1 MYWIYILK
9 CHDEDYNE
17 VYYIGQTKRLF
28 RRFNEH
34 NSGSTINTNN
44 YKPHSLIGLYRASKL
59 SNFFRYSSNILNPKE
74 IQEEAD
80 YMQYSFDNRF
90 VVYNNKRK
98 QIMDH
103 FEEEWDE
110 DYNDSIFDIENDIAE
125 LMINKYGLD
134 NVRGGKYVR
143 FNCNYSKPTKFQ
155 KLPYCSCNL
164 PCDIK
169 LNKDGFFFFRCPK
182 KNIWAKATH
191 YFDCFDGI
199 SESLSPCKFFKKFKG
214 DEFYKD
220 YQETNKKLISAANK
234 KLLSELFKK
243 SKWLVNVPNYEDR
256 LYGAYYS
263 NCIGKGD
270 PYKDHSEEEVEEKI
284 CNNKKPNDMIS
295 YLGNK
300 KVLCWDCFKK
310 NNYELSKKYTIKSIC
325 IIMSDS
331 EDDN

>member
-1 MYWIYILK
+1 MRWIYILK
-9 CHDEDYNE
+9 CYDEDYNE

-34 NSGSTINTNN
+34 NSGSTINTNT

-59 SNFFRYSSNILNPKE
+59 SNFFRYSSNILTPKE
-74 IQEEAD
+74 IQKEAD
-80 YMQYSFDNRF
+80 YMQYSFDRRF
-90 VVYNNKRK
+90 NICNKKIR
-98 QIMDH
+98 QIRGN

-110 DYNDSIFDIENDIAE
+110 DCNESIFDIENDIAE
-125 LMINKYGLD
+125 LMIKEHGLD

-143 FNCNYSKPTKFQ
+143 FDCNYSKPTKF
-155 KLPYCSCNL
+155 KDLPYCSCNL

-169 LNKDGFFFFRCPK
+169 QSKDGYFFFRCPK
-182 KNIWAKATH
+182 KNIWKGAAS
-191 YFDCFDGI
+191 YFGI
-199 SESLSPCKFFKKFKG
+199 CDNDIQPCKFFKKFKG

-220 YQETNKKLISAANK
+220 YKGTNK

-256 LYGAYYS
+256 LYGVFYG

-270 PYKDHSEEEVEEKI
+270 PYQDLSEEEVEEKK
-284 CNNKKPNDMIS
+284 CKNYKSNAMIS

-300 KVLCWDCFKK
+300 KVLCFGCFKK
-310 NNYELSKKYTIKSIC
+310 YNNELSKKYNIKPVC
-325 IIMSDS
+325 LIMSSS